1 MIIALN
7 DKTAI
12 KIYKH
17 SKMSLS
23 KLTNIYIDTQ
33 WHFVIFIKKKM
44 DLFWLFENKWNLYYK
59 IITSP
64 PFRHKI
70 HFKKNKK
77 KNLLF

>member
-33 WHFVIFIKKKM
+33 
-44 DLFWLFENKWNLYYK
+44 
-59 IITSP
+59 
-64 PFRHKI
+64 
-70 HFKKNKK
+70 
-77 KNLLF
+77 